1 MIEIGYGRKNAKTD
15 SNIVKLRISSR
26 YEIKMANP
34 PPAPQPGQSSQ
45 QNIAAVAIKLPE
57 FWKNDRHMWF
67 AQAEAQFNLAQVTR
81 DETKFWHI
89 IAKVDQSVICHV
101 SDLVSNPPAENKYG
115 AVKERLIARFALSA
129 QARLEQLLGSYD
141 LGDLRSTHLLA
152 KMQESSTGLN
162 VDDALMKMLFLQRMP
177 QNVRAVLSISDETT
191 QKLAEMADKMIDS
204 SPATNAAVHVP
215 APVPSTGE
223 NADYASLKEEI
234 EVLTAEIRRLKT
246 NPSRSRSRSSS
257 KPRSRVD
264 EVCWYHRKYGSRADR
279 CREPCAFGRQK
290 N

>member
-1 MIEIGYGRKNAKTD
+1 MVDA
-15 SNIVKLRISSR
+15 V
-26 YEIKMANP
+26 
-34 PPAPQPGQSSQ
+34 PAQ
-45 QNIAAVAIKLPE
+45 QNIAAVAVKLPD
-57 FWKNDRHMWF
+57 FWKNDPHMWF

-89 IAKVDQSVICHV
+89 IAKIDQSVICHV

-115 AVKERLIARFALSA
+115 AVKERLIARFALSP
-129 QARLEQLLGSYD
+129 QARLEQLLGSFD
-141 LGDLRSTHLLA
+141 LGDLRPTHLLA

-177 QNVRAVLSISDETT
+177 QNVRAVLSISDGSL

-204 SPATNAAVHVP
+204 STATSAAAVYVP
-215 APVPSTGE
+215 AQPTGQH
-223 NADYASLKEEI
+223 ADYASLKEEI

-246 NPSRSRSRSSS
+246 GPTRSRSRSSS
-257 KPRSRVD
+257 RPRSRGED
-264 EVCWYHRKYGSRADR
+264 VCWYHRKYGSRADR
-279 CREPCAFGRQK
+279 CREPCAFAQQK